1 MEIGDEH
8 LDYLVLKTRS
18 YNNLCACMQ
27 RLKMVCLKICQYILN
42 RLTWADAIN
51 YLAITV
57 VVIRLPLIDMEL
69 VFSSIGIIL
78 QFDTYII

>member
-8 LDYLVLKTRS
+8 LDYLVLKTRN

-27 RLKMVCLKICQYILN
+27 CLKMVCLKICQYILN
-42 RLTWADAIN
+42 SLTGADAIN

-78 QFDTYII
+78 QLDTYII